1 MEHAGHTETHASN
14 QHVFVFIGHVL
25 ETCGPP
31 NTHKLAGELFYVV
44 SFLNSDC
51 FVVFP
56 AVRVAAITWTM
67 GGPEKSTSL
76 YSTIAEHKGF
86 ERIATIPLVK
96 TECSKFFFKPSLSN

>member
-44 SFLNSDC
+44 SFLNWPIVSLC
-51 FVVFP
+51 FQRFELLP
-56 AVRVAAITWTM
+56 SHGQWADQKNRH
-67 GGPEKSTSL
+67 PSTAPSRNTRALRELPL
-76 YSTIAEHKGF
+76 YH
-86 ERIATIPLVK
+86 LL
-96 TECSKFFFKPSLSN
+96 KPSVPIFF